1 MSPVPWAAPSIIRGA
16 QERLSCLLSPTWGR
30 ARLRQRP
37 GTGSHVRSE
46 SAESP
51 RAPASLPLPPPAPG
65 HMEPLTRDGA
75 CRREAPS
82 EAKAAKMNHSEEGHV
97 SPARECENRR
107 PGSLSDMKNKGE
119 RQGEVGAGQ
128 PDPAGLRV
136 QGHKSKVPVTELG
149 TARGRDGQGY
159 SRRGAEQSPL
169 PGTRDPQ
176 NSLGDPQS
184 HGEGD
189 EGIYNVPGRRF
200 RDEQPPTA

>member
-1 MSPVPWAAPSIIRGA
+1 MGDSAQDLGFLGTAGESRPLGSPEHHSGRTGAALLPSVTDLGPCPA
-16 QERLSCLLSPTWGR
+16 P
-30 ARLRQRP
+30 ARL
-37 GTGSHVRSE
+37 SHVRSE
-46 SAESP
+46 SAEPP
-51 RAPASLPLPPPAPG
+51 RAPASLPPPPPAPG

-149 TARGRDGQGY
+149 TARGRDGQGTL
-159 SRRGAEQSPL
+159 Q
-169 PGTRDPQ
+169 
-176 NSLGDPQS
+176 
-184 HGEGD
+184 EG
-189 EGIYNVPGRRF
+189 G
-200 RDEQPPTA
+200 